1 MKIQLRLILFCILL
15 LISKVNTL
23 GNAVQEEIHDN
34 AQFPKAYTLDD
45 QNVLVLISVPGEQKS
60 YEAKL
65 NRTGETIYSYIPSS
79 ISYSPSAE
87 LVVPHS
93 KDGNISAPLLLH
105 HNKQNLNGAVDSDY
119 IIKFNQGKVLI
130 SK

>member
-1 MKIQLRLILFCILL
+1 MKIQLRLLFCILL
-15 LISKVNTL
+15 LISQVNNL
-23 GNAVQEEIHDN
+23 GNAIQEEIHDN

-45 QNVLVLISVPGEQKS
+45 QSVLVFISVPGEQKS

-79 ISYSPSAE
+79 ISYSLSAD
-87 LVVPHS
+87 LVVTHS